1 MRTPDP
7 QKTAKPSA
15 VDGADFTGGPSLLAV
30 LERIACALEHQNE
43 MAQKIDDSLT
53 YTGNMVEVIAGR
65 LGG

>member
-15 VDGADFTGGPSLLAV
+15 VDGLDSSLLAV

-53 YTGNMVEVIAGR
+53 YTGNMFEVIAGR